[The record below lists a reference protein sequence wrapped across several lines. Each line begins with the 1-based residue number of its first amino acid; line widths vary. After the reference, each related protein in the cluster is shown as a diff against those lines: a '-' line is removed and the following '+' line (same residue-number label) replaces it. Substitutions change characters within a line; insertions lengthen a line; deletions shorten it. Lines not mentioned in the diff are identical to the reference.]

1 LLVIALILFILIC
14 LLAIAMPVAFAMA
27 LAGIA
32 GLYAQGGAG
41 MVAGI
46 LTTVPVTAVSDY
58 ELITVPMFMLMAELV
73 LASGIAEDL
82 FKAAAAWVG
91 RVPGGLA
98 MATALAGAGFGTI
111 CGSSTASAATLSST
125 SLPAMLRHGYEPS
138 LAGGVVA
145 ISGTLAILLP
155 TSVAMVVYG
164 LLADVNIGK
173 LLISGVIPSILITFI
188 IIATIGFLVWKNP
201 ESAPISESASWN
213 ERLRLVGAVAPMLVI
228 LLAITGALFSGLATP
243 TEASAVG
250 AAAAFILAVTKKNVS
265 SGMIIT
271 AFQRAAV
278 SSCMIF
284 MILMGASIFSY
295 AVTLTQVVQDLLAFV
310 GSLHTSRWL
319 ILIAIL
325 AGYLVLGSF
334 MDQLAIL
341 VLTVPIVLP
350 VIRSLGF
357 DPIWFGVIKM
367 VTAEVGLIT
376 PPIGLNC
383 YVVARYSQR
392 PVSEIFRGTFPHF
405 IAHLIAIA
413 ILVAFPAITLWLPSL
428 M

>member
-1 LLVIALILFILIC
+1 
-14 LLAIAMPVAFAMA
+14 
-27 LAGIA
+27 
-32 GLYAQGGAG
+32 
-41 MVAGI
+41 
-46 LTTVPVTAVSDY
+46 
-58 ELITVPMFMLMAELV
+58 
-73 LASGIAEDL
+73 
-82 FKAAAAWVG
+82 
-91 RVPGGLA
+91 

-155 TSVAMVVYG
+155 TSVALVVYG

-173 LLISGVIPSILITFI
+173 LLISGIIPSILITFI
-188 IIATIGFLVWKNP
+188 IIATIAFLVWRHP
-201 ESAPISESASWN
+201 EDAPVTEGVSWN

-228 LLAITGALFSGLATP
+228 LLAITGALFTGLATP

-250 AAAAFILAVTKKNVS
+250 AAAAFLLAVTKKSVS
-265 SGMIIT
+265 RAMLIT
-271 AFQRAAV
+271 AFQRAAI

-310 GSLHTSRWL
+310 GSLQTSRWV
-319 ILIAIL
+319 ILVAIL

-341 VLTVPIVLP
+341 VLTIPIVLP

-392 PVSEIFRGTFPHF
+392 PVAEIFRGTFPHF

>member
-1 LLVIALILFILIC
+1 MIVTLILISLVF
-14 LLAIAMPVAFAMA
+14 LLAIGTPVGFAMA
-27 LAGIA
+27 LAGIL
-32 GLYAQGGAG
+32 GLFAQGGISN
-41 MVAGI
+41 VAGVV
-46 LTTVPVTAVSDY
+46 TTAPITAVSHF

-73 LASGIAEDL
+73 LVSGIAEAM
-82 FKAAAAWVG
+82 FAAAAAWVG

-98 MATALAGAGFGTI
+98 MATAIAGAGFGTI

-155 TSVAMVVYG
+155 TSVALVIYG

-173 LLISGVIPSILITFI
+173 LLISGIIPSILITVVI
-188 IIATIGFLVWKNP
+188 LATVAFLVWRRP
-201 ESAPISESASWN
+201 ERAPLSTGATWYEKFQL
-213 ERLRLVGAVAPMLVI
+213 LRAVAPMLTI
-228 LLAITGALFSGLATP
+228 LLAITGSLFSGLATP

-250 AAAAFILAVTKKNVS
+250 ATAAFVLAASRKTVTTPMLIV
-265 SGMIIT
+265 
-271 AFQRAAV
+271 AFQRAAIA
-278 SSCMIF
+278 SCMIF

-295 AVTLTQVVQDLLAFV
+295 AFTLTQITQDLIGWV
-310 GSLHTSRWL
+310 GGLNVSRWL
-319 ILIAIL
+319 ILVAIL
-325 AGYLVLGSF
+325 VGYLVLGTF

-350 VIRSLGF
+350 VIRQLGF

-383 YVVARYSQR
+383 FIVARYADR

-405 IAHLIAIA
+405 VAHLIAIA
-413 ILVAFPAITLWLPSL
+413 VLVAFPAITLWLPSL